1 MLCVLRFALC
11 VKIVPIDKKT
21 AIASQKFVE
30 IEKIKEDVVV
40 LKNGSVRAVLL
51 ASSINLALKST
62 EEQDA
67 IIYQF
72 QNFLNSM
79 DFPMQFVIQSR
90 KLNIDN
96 YIHSIEEMEKQQDN
110 ELLKIQTREYIDFIR
125 NFVELQNIMTKN
137 FYVVVPFSKEISKG
151 ATSLSGSTKITD
163 EQLLKLKDQLWQRV
177 DEVMAG
183 ISRIGIKC
191 VPLNTQ
197 ELIELFYDLYNPED
211 EGKRDLS
218 QIQPLIS

>member
-1 MLCVLRFALC
+1 MA
-11 VKIVPIDKKT
+11 INKKAT
-21 AIASQKFVE
+21 LATQKFVE
-30 IEKIKEDVVV
+30 IEKIKEDMAIM
-40 LKNGSVRAVLL
+40 KNGSVRAVLL

-72 QNFLNSM
+72 QNFLNSI
-79 DFPMQFVIQSR
+79 DFPLQFVIQSR
-90 KLNIDN
+90 KMNIDN
-96 YIHSIEEMEKQQDN
+96 YLATIKEIEKTQEN
-110 ELLKIQTREYIDFIR
+110 ELLKIQTQEYIEFVR
-125 NFVELQNIMTKN
+125 NFVEMQNIMTKN
-137 FYVVVPFSKEISKG
+137 FYIVIPFTKEVAKAGAGISGNAAKM
-151 ATSLSGSTKITD
+151 TD

-177 DEVMAG
+177 EEVMAG

-197 ELIELFYDLYNPED
+197 ELIELFYDLYNPEE

-218 QIQPLIS
+218 QIQLLIS

>member
-1 MLCVLRFALC
+1 MALN
-11 VKIVPIDKKT
+11 KAAT
-21 AIASQKFVE
+21 LASQKFVE
-30 IEKIKEDVVV
+30 IENIKEDMVI
-40 LKNGSVRAVLL
+40 LKNGAVRAVLL

-72 QNFLNSM
+72 QNFLNSI
-79 DFPMQFVIQSR
+79 DFPLQFVIQSR

-96 YIHSIEEMEKQQDN
+96 YLSSIREMERKQEN
-110 ELLKIQTREYIDFIR
+110 ELLKIQTQEYMEFVR
-125 NFVELQNIMTKN
+125 NFVEMQNIMTKN
-137 FYVVVPFSKEISKG
+137 FYIVVPFAKEITKAG
-151 ATSLSGSTKITD
+151 ILGGSAAKMTD

-183 ISRIGIKC
+183 IARIGIKC

-197 ELIELFYDLYNPED
+197 ELTELFYDLYNPEE

-218 QIQPLIS
+218 QIQLLIS

>member
-1 MLCVLRFALC
+1 MA
-11 VKIVPIDKKT
+11 INKKAT
-21 AIASQKFVE
+21 LATQKFVE
-30 IEKIKEDVVV
+30 IEKIKEDMAIM
-40 LKNGSVRAVLL
+40 KNGAVRAVLL

-62 EEQDA
+62 DEQDA

-72 QNFLNSM
+72 QNFLNSI
-79 DFPMQFVIQSR
+79 DFPLQFVIQSR

-96 YIHSIEEMEKQQDN
+96 YLAAIKEIEKTQEN
-110 ELLKIQTREYIDFIR
+110 ELLKIQTQEYVEFVR
-125 NFVELQNIMTKN
+125 NFVEMQNIMTKN
-137 FYVVVPFSKEISKG
+137 FYIVIPFTKEAGAGAGISGNAAKM
-151 ATSLSGSTKITD
+151 SD

-177 DEVMAG
+177 EEVMAG

-197 ELIELFYDLYNPED
+197 ELVELFYDLYNPEE

-218 QIQPLIS
+218 QIQLLIS

>member
-1 MLCVLRFALC
+1 MPLNKSA
-11 VKIVPIDKKT
+11 T
-21 AIASQKFVE
+21 AASQKFVE
-30 IEKIKEDVVV
+30 IDKIKEDMVI
-40 LKNGSVRAVLL
+40 LKNGAVRAVLL

-72 QNFLNSM
+72 QNFLNAV
-79 DFPMQFVIQSR
+79 DFPLQFVIQSR
-90 KLNIDN
+90 KLNIDD
-96 YIHSIEEMEKQQDN
+96 YLAAIREIEKSQEN
-110 ELLKIQTREYIDFIR
+110 ELLKIQTQEYIEFIR

-137 FYVVVPFSKEISKG
+137 FYIIIPFTKEVSKSSPISSSAAKM
-151 ATSLSGSTKITD
+151 TD

-177 DEVMAG
+177 EGVMAG
-183 ISRIGIKC
+183 IARVGIKC

-197 ELIELFYDLYNPED
+197 ELVELFYDLYNPEE

-218 QIQPLIS
+218 QIQMLIS

>member
-1 MLCVLRFALC
+1 MPLNKSA
-11 VKIVPIDKKT
+11 T
-21 AIASQKFVE
+21 AASQKFVE
-30 IEKIKEDVVV
+30 IDKIKEDMVI
-40 LKNGSVRAVLL
+40 LKNGAVRAVLL

-72 QNFLNSM
+72 QNFLNAV
-79 DFPMQFVIQSR
+79 DFPLQFVIQSR
-90 KLNIDN
+90 KLNIDD
-96 YIHSIEEMEKQQDN
+96 YLAAIREIEKSQEN
-110 ELLKIQTREYIDFIR
+110 ELLKIQTQEYIEFIR

-137 FYVVVPFSKEISKG
+137 FYIIIPFTKEVSKSSPISSSAAKM
-151 ATSLSGSTKITD
+151 TD

-177 DEVMAG
+177 EEVMAG
-183 ISRIGIKC
+183 IARVGIKC

-197 ELIELFYDLYNPED
+197 ELVELFYDLYNPEE

-218 QIQPLIS
+218 QIQMLIS

>member
-1 MLCVLRFALC
+1 MPLNKSA
-11 VKIVPIDKKT
+11 T
-21 AIASQKFVE
+21 AASQKFVE
-30 IEKIKEDVVV
+30 IDKIKEDMVI
-40 LKNGSVRAVLL
+40 LKNGAVRAVLL

-72 QNFLNSM
+72 QNFLNAV
-79 DFPMQFVIQSR
+79 DFPLQFVIQSR
-90 KLNIDN
+90 KLNIDD
-96 YIHSIEEMEKQQDN
+96 YLAAIREIEKSQEN
-110 ELLKIQTREYIDFIR
+110 ELLKIQTQEYVEFIR

-137 FYVVVPFSKEISKG
+137 FYIIIPFTKEVSKSSPISSSAAKM
-151 ATSLSGSTKITD
+151 TD

-177 DEVMAG
+177 EEVMAG
-183 ISRIGIKC
+183 IARVGIKC

-197 ELIELFYDLYNPED
+197 ELVELFYDLYNPEE

-218 QIQPLIS
+218 QIQMLIS

>member
-1 MLCVLRFALC
+1 MAIN
-11 VKIVPIDKKT
+11 KST

-30 IEKIKEDVVV
+30 IEKIKEDMVI
-40 LKNGSVRAVLL
+40 LKNGAVRAVLL

-72 QNFLNSM
+72 QNFLNSV
-79 DFPMQFVIQSR
+79 DFPLQFVIQSR
-90 KLNIDN
+90 KLNIDS
-96 YIHSIEEMEKQQDN
+96 YISTIQEMEKQQEN
-110 ELLKIQTREYIDFIR
+110 ELLKIQTREYVDFVK

-137 FYVVVPFSKEISKG
+137 FYIVVPFTKEISKG
-151 ATSLSGSTKITD
+151 ASLTSATKMTD

-177 DEVMAG
+177 EEVTAG
-183 ISRIGIKC
+183 IARVGIKC

-197 ELIELFYDLYNPED
+197 ELIELFYDLYNPEE

-218 QIQPLIS
+218 QIQMLIS

>member
-1 MLCVLRFALC
+1 MALN
-11 VKIVPIDKKT
+11 KKST
-21 AIASQKFVE
+21 TASQKFVE
-30 IEKIKEDVVV
+30 IDKIKEDMVIM
-40 LKNGSVRAVLL
+40 KTGAVRAILL

-72 QNFLNSM
+72 QNFLNSV
-79 DFPMQFVIQSR
+79 DFSIQFVIQSR
-90 KLNIDN
+90 KLNIDD
-96 YIHSIEEMEKQQDN
+96 YLVMIKEIEKTQDN
-110 ELLKIQTREYIDFIR
+110 ELLKIQTQEYIDFIR
-125 NFVELQNIMTKN
+125 NFVELQNIMIKN
-137 FYVVVPFSKEISKG
+137 FYIVIPFTKETSVG
-151 ATSLSGSTKITD
+151 GGLSNATKMTD

-177 DEVMAG
+177 EEVMAG

-197 ELIELFYDLYNPED
+197 ELVELFYDLYNPEE

-218 QIQPLIS
+218 QIQTLIS

>member
-1 MLCVLRFALC
+1 M
-11 VKIVPIDKKT
+11 PINKKT
-21 AIASQKFVE
+21 TIASQKFVD
-30 IEKIKEDVVV
+30 IEKIKEDMVI
-40 LKNGSVRAVLL
+40 LKNGAVRAVLL

-72 QNFLNSM
+72 QNFLNSV
-79 DFPMQFVIQSR
+79 DFPLQFVVNSR
-90 KLNIDN
+90 KLNIEN
-96 YIHSIEEMEKQQDN
+96 YLATVEEIEKKQDN
-110 ELLKIQTREYIDFIR
+110 ELLKIQTREYIDFVR

-137 FYVVVPFSKEISKG
+137 FYIVVPFTKEISKG
-151 ATSLSGSTKITD
+151 ATLTSATKMTD

-183 ISRIGIKC
+183 IARVGIKC

-197 ELIELFYDLYNPED
+197 ELIELFYDLYNPEE

-218 QIQPLIS
+218 QIQMLIS

>member
-1 MLCVLRFALC
+1 MPLN
-11 VKIVPIDKKT
+11 KSST
-21 AIASQKFVE
+21 AASQKFVE
-30 IEKIKEDVVV
+30 IEKIKEDMLI

-72 QNFLNSM
+72 QNFLNAI
-79 DFPMQFVIQSR
+79 DFPLQFVIQSR
-90 KLNIDN
+90 KLNIDD
-96 YIHSIEEMEKQQDN
+96 YLATIREIEKSQEN
-110 ELLKIQTREYIDFIR
+110 ELLKIQTQEYIEFIR

-137 FYVVVPFSKEISKG
+137 FYIVVPFTKEVAKSSPISSSAAKM
-151 ATSLSGSTKITD
+151 TD

-177 DEVMAG
+177 EEVMAG
-183 ISRIGIKC
+183 IARVGIKC

-197 ELIELFYDLYNPED
+197 ELIELFYDLYNPEE

-218 QIQPLIS
+218 QIQMLIS

>member
-1 MLCVLRFALC
+1 MA
-11 VKIVPIDKKT
+11 INKKAT
-21 AIASQKFVE
+21 LATQKFVE
-30 IEKIKEDVVV
+30 IEKIKEDMAIM
-40 LKNGSVRAVLL
+40 KNGSVRAVLL

-72 QNFLNSM
+72 QNFLNSI
-79 DFPMQFVIQSR
+79 DFPLQFVIQSR

-96 YIHSIEEMEKQQDN
+96 YLATIKEIEKTQEN
-110 ELLKIQTREYIDFIR
+110 ELLKIQTQEYIEFVR
-125 NFVELQNIMTKN
+125 NFVEMQNIMTKN
-137 FYVVVPFSKEISKG
+137 FYIVIPFTKEVAKAGAGISGNAAKM
-151 ATSLSGSTKITD
+151 TD

-177 DEVMAG
+177 EEVMAG

-197 ELIELFYDLYNPED
+197 ELIELFYDLYNPEE

-218 QIQPLIS
+218 QIQMLIS

>member
-1 MLCVLRFALC
+1 MLHVLCFMSINKSA
-11 VKIVPIDKKT
+11 
-21 AIASQKFVE
+21 AAASQKFVE
-30 IEKIKEDVVV
+30 IEKIKEDMVI
-40 LKNGSVRAVLL
+40 LKNGAARAVLL

-72 QNFLNSM
+72 QNFLNAI
-79 DFPMQFVIQSR
+79 DFPLQFVIQSR
-90 KLNIDN
+90 KLNIDG
-96 YIHSIEEMEKQQDN
+96 YLATIREIEKSQEN
-110 ELLKIQTREYIDFIR
+110 ELLKIQTQEYIDFVR

-137 FYVVVPFSKEISKG
+137 FYIVIPFSKEITKVG
-151 ATSLSGSTKITD
+151 AISSSATKMTD

-177 DEVMAG
+177 EEVMAG
-183 ISRIGIKC
+183 IARVGIKC

-197 ELIELFYDLYNPED
+197 ELAELFYDLYNPED

-218 QIQPLIS
+218 QIQLLIS

>member
-1 MLCVLRFALC
+1 M
-11 VKIVPIDKKT
+11 PINKNA

-30 IEKIKEDVVV
+30 IEKIKEDMVI
-40 LKNGSVRAVLL
+40 LKNGAVRAVLL

-72 QNFLNSM
+72 QNFLNSV
-79 DFPMQFVIQSR
+79 DFPLQFVIQSR
-90 KLNIDN
+90 KLNIDS
-96 YIHSIEEMEKQQDN
+96 YISTIQEMERQQEN
-110 ELLKIQTREYIDFIR
+110 ELLKIQTREYVDFIK

-137 FYVVVPFSKEISKG
+137 FYVVVPFTKEISKG
-151 ATSLSGSTKITD
+151 ATLTSATKMTD

-177 DEVMAG
+177 EEVMAG
-183 ISRIGIKC
+183 VARVGIKC

-197 ELIELFYDLYNPED
+197 ELIELFYDLYNPEE

-218 QIQPLIS
+218 QIQMLIS

>member
-1 MLCVLRFALC
+1 MPL
-11 VKIVPIDKKT
+11 DKSAT
-21 AIASQKFVE
+21 IASQKFVE
-30 IEKIKEDVVV
+30 IEKIKEDMVI
-40 LKNGSVRAVLL
+40 LKNGAVRAVLL

-72 QNFLNSM
+72 QNFLNAI
-79 DFPMQFVIQSR
+79 DFPLQFVIQSR
-90 KLNIDN
+90 KLNIDD
-96 YIHSIEEMEKQQDN
+96 YLSTIREIEKKQDN
-110 ELLKIQTREYIDFIR
+110 ELLKIQTQEYIEFIR

-137 FYVVVPFSKEISKG
+137 FYIIIPFTKEVTKSSPISSSAAKM
-151 ATSLSGSTKITD
+151 TD

-177 DEVMAG
+177 EEVMAG
-183 ISRIGIKC
+183 IARVGIKC

-197 ELIELFYDLYNPED
+197 ELIELFYDLYNPEE

-218 QIQPLIS
+218 QMQMLIS